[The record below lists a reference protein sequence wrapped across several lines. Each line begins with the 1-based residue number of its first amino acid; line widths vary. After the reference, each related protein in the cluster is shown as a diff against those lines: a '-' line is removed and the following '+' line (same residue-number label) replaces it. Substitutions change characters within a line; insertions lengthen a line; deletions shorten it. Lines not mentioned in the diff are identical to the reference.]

1 MKILLLYPV
10 TTSIISLTMKPLRTV
25 TMVRC
30 TVLVVVGIFLPVLTS
45 AFVAVPSGVAQR
57 GGVTPTTAT
66 PTQRRHVVV
75 DLNADPSSLPWVS
88 TTNMNHVEKVTIMTT
103 HNNNN
108 PLLPV
113 LGSSGIMFV
122 IVGLLYAWEG
132 FVGWARQ
139 AVGKSLQPVVE
150 SILAEMGGL
159 GFIGLLLQ
167 TFAPANREF
176 LEHLSVQLFGEEE
189 ILMETFEFLHT
200 AFFQVGVGFF
210 VAAGAMVAL
219 GIQKL
224 YEIETIEE
232 LQVDLTTGACT
243 VTPETLARYLPYAPQ
258 EQQERTQQNL
268 WNEIA
273 MSTEERAG
281 KSLLMRYRL
290 VEQNNL
296 PETFRIEKYI
306 EGAFAENLLE
316 LVELSPLTWIYLIP
330 VLALANSIDLSH
342 DVINANSPNAFE
354 SSGFF
359 FSTPWAILPSV
370 FTVLSSSVWGIWNC
384 WKMTEIKYMLLPRL
398 GRTSSTGEV
407 DVLAAPIDVKGLR
420 ENFNSSPSWVQ
431 PLEALWAKPAVT
443 DYDRLFG
450 MAGAA
455 GLDLY
460 RNSIKIQSWLCITNI
475 VFFGTQI
482 VPRDLG
488 AILSG
493 AQVGAP
499 EYLTIELLTYGS
511 FVVLSLLQLLF
522 VSPRA
527 FWNYCLVA
535 CLEEGVSR
543 ELLESCAVSK
553 EGG

>member
-1 MKILLLYPV
+1 
-10 TTSIISLTMKPLRTV
+10 
-25 TMVRC
+25 
-30 TVLVVVGIFLPVLTS
+30 
-45 AFVAVPSGVAQR
+45 
-57 GGVTPTTAT
+57 
-66 PTQRRHVVV
+66 
-75 DLNADPSSLPWVS
+75 
-88 TTNMNHVEKVTIMTT
+88 
-103 HNNNN
+103 
-108 PLLPV
+108 
-113 LGSSGIMFV
+113 MFV

-273 MSTEERAG
+273 MSTEER
-281 KSLLMRYRL
+281 
-290 VEQNNL
+290 V
-296 PETFRIEKYI
+296 
-306 EGAFAENLLE
+306 E

-535 CLEEGVSR
+535 CHVCTQNPFVMFFTKRFSFYGSLILPTISRRPIDGVLSHQLKGLGHFNVISTCCRDALENMRPQARRNE
-543 ELLESCAVSK
+543 
-553 EGG
+553 